1 MSKHLSAA
9 FFSPVRLLAL
19 VLALASSLSLAGCQK
34 TLKGTDA
41 LVEKARAEIPIAD
54 AEHTEIRYAGQ
65 CAQGDD
71 ALLWFISG
79 NEYQAHNYLP
89 MECTVVGEE
98 EYVFVRSYRPL
109 PRGGR
114 DIVALQWKRGLALL
128 INDPHCSAV
137 RLSDG
142 EGTRLF
148 SIGEGEY
155 PYILYSET
163 LPSRYQFFDAAGNE
177 LL

>member
-34 TLKGTDA
+34 ALKGTDA

-79 NEYQAHNYLP
+79 NEYQAHSYLP
-89 MECTVVGEE
+89 MECTAVGEE
-98 EYVFVRSYRPL
+98 EYVFVRSYRP
-109 PRGGR
+109 PCGGR

-128 INDPHCSAV
+128 INDPRCTAV

-142 EGTRLF
+142 EGARLF
-148 SIGEGEY
+148 SIGEEEY

>member
-19 VLALASSLSLAGCQK
+19 ALALASSLSLAGCQK

-65 CAQGDD
+65 CAQEDD

-79 NEYQAHNYLP
+79 NEYQAHSYLP
-89 MECTVVGEE
+89 MECTAVGEE

-114 DIVALQWKRGLALL
+114 DIVALQWKRGLALF
-128 INDPHCSAV
+128 INDPRCTAV

-148 SIGEGEY
+148 SIGAEEY

-163 LPSRYQFFDAAGNE
+163 LPSRYQFFDAEGNE

>member
-1 MSKHLSAA
+1 MNKRLSAA
-9 FFSPVRLLAL
+9 LIPSVRLLAL
-19 VLALASSLSLAGCQK
+19 ALALACSLSLAGCQK

-54 AEHTEIRYAGQ
+54 AENTEIRYAGQ
-65 CAQGDD
+65 CVQGDD

-79 NEYQAHNYLP
+79 NAYQAHSYLP

-98 EYVFVRSYRPL
+98 EYAFVRTYRPVE
-109 PRGGR
+109 RGGR

-128 INDPHCSAV
+128 VNDPRCTAI

-142 EGTRLF
+142 ERARDF
-148 SIGEGEY
+148 SIGERDY

-163 LPSRYQFFDAAGNE
+163 LPSQYQFFDAAGNE